1 MDIKAFIRE
10 LLFSHDCVIVPG
22 FGGFIGNFTPA
33 GLDKKTG
40 VYYPPL
46 KQISFNRNLNHND
59 GLLIGKISMVTGLNY
74 ADSRRLVEEFADE
87 IRTKLASGKQVVF
100 DHIGTFSNNHENNVQ
115 FEPEPGINYYPGSF
129 GLEPFQWN
137 PPKEYDVRKKVA
149 GRIIKEPVRLNTGR
163 KNLWRAAILVP
174 VLALLIAVPF
184 RTDLFRPG
192 VEATSLNPLVTAEF
206 ENNRIAIE
214 EAIKA
219 EPVAEIRQSAEE
231 IPEPAAEPPVID
243 EYKPVPVSGVRYSII
258 TGSFQ
263 SEENALKHIREL
275 KSEGYE
281 PEMQKASNGFIR
293 VTAMTSNSKE
303 QAVQTRDSISG
314 KFPGAWVTV
323 VKQPI

>member
-1 MDIKAFIRE
+1 

-33 GLDKKTG
+33 RLDKRTG

-59 GLLIGKISMVTGLNY
+59 GLLIGRISMVTGLNY
-74 ADSRRLVEEFADE
+74 TDSRRMVEEFADD
-87 IRTKLASGKQVVF
+87 IRTKLASGRQVVF
-100 DHIGTFSNNHENNVQ
+100 DHIGTFANNHENNVQ

-149 GRIIKEPVRLNTGR
+149 GRILKEPVRSSPGR
-163 KNLWRAAILVP
+163 KNLWRAAVLVP

-184 RTDLFRPG
+184 RTNLFRSG
-192 VEATSLNPLVTAEF
+192 IEATSLNPLVTAEF
-206 ENNRIAIE
+206 ENNRSAID
-214 EAIKA
+214 EAVKA
-219 EPVAEIRQSAEE
+219 EP
-231 IPEPAAEPPVID
+231 PARLPVID
-243 EYKPVPVSGVRYSII
+243 EFPPAPVETVQYSII
-258 TGSFQ
+258 TGSFK
-263 SEENALKHIREL
+263 SEENALTHIREL
-275 KSEGYE
+275 KTEGYE
-281 PEMQKASNGFIR
+281 PEMKKASNGFIR
-293 VTAMTSNSKE
+293 VTAMTCNSKE

-323 VKQPI
+323 VK

>member
-22 FGGFIGNFTPA
+22 FGGFIGNFLPA
-33 GLDKKTG
+33 RLDQKTG

-59 GLLIGKISMVTGLNY
+59 GLLIGRISMVTGLNY
-74 ADSRRLVEEFADE
+74 ADSRRLVEEFAGD
-87 IRTKLASGKQVVF
+87 IGTKLASGKQVVF
-100 DHIGTFSNNHENNVQ
+100 DHIGTFTNNHENNVQ

-149 GRIIKEPVRLNTGR
+149 GRIIKEPVRLNPGR

-184 RTDLFRPG
+184 RTGLFRSG

-214 EAIKA
+214 EAVKA
-219 EPVAEIRQSAEE
+219 EPPSEL
-231 IPEPAAEPPVID
+231 PVID
-243 EYKPVPVSGVRYSII
+243 EFPPAPVETVQYSII
-258 TGSFQ
+258 TGSFK
-263 SEENALKHIREL
+263 SEENALSHIREL
-275 KSEGYE
+275 KSDGYE
-281 PEMQKASNGFIR
+281 PEMQKVSNGFIR
-293 VTAMTSNSKE
+293 VTAMTCNSKE
-303 QAVQTRDSISG
+303 KAIQTRDSISG

-323 VKQPI
+323 VK